1 MAKGRLISTNFWMD
15 GKVENDFT
23 PEDKYGY
30 LWCLT
35 NPHTNLCGCY
45 EVSIKQ
51 IAHEMGYN
59 TDTVERLLKR
69 LDGSHNVIRYSAATK
84 ELLVLNWYR
93 YNWNTS
99 EKLDK
104 PLLAEIRTVKC
115 DRFRE
120 YLADRYNERDS
131 VSVPYEYWADQPPA
145 AVEPPQPPQP
155 PRKGGAG
162 GEPTPERQVRHKRGQ
177 YGWVRLSDEEMDRLV
192 RDLGPDELN
201 RCITYVDEAAQTT
214 GNKNKWKD
222 WNLVIR
228 KCSKGRWGLERTPPP
243 SGGVRK
249 SASQGAA
256 EDLRELHEL
265 FGER

>member
-15 GKVENDFT
+15 GKVEDDFT
-23 PEDKYGY
+23 PEDKYAY

-51 IAHEMGYN
+51 IAHELGYN

-69 LDGSHNVIRYSAATK
+69 LDGAHNVIRYSAPTK

-93 YNWNTS
+93 YNWNAS

-115 DRFRE
+115 DSFRE

-145 AVEPPQPPQP
+145 GSHFSFRAKTIIHIFVILIPN
-155 PRKGGAG
+155 
-162 GEPTPERQVRHKRGQ
+162 VRSIRTA
-177 YGWVRLSDEEMDRLV
+177 SMD
-192 RDLGPDELN
+192 P
-201 RCITYVDEAAQTT
+201 
-214 GNKNKWKD
+214 
-222 WNLVIR
+222 IR
-228 KCSKGRWGLERTPPP
+228 KHWYDWMAAVRTVNM
-243 SGGVRK
+243 STSRNISSWRFV
-249 SASQGAA
+249 A
-256 EDLRELHEL
+256 
-265 FGER
+265 

>member
-15 GKVENDFT
+15 GKVEDDFT

-51 IAHEMGYN
+51 IAHELGYN

-69 LDGSHNVIRYSAATK
+69 LDGAHNVIRYSAPTK

-93 YNWNTS
+93 YNWSAS

-104 PLLAEIRTVKC
+104 PLLAEIRAVKC
-115 DRFRE
+115 DSFRE

-131 VSVPYEYWADQPPA
+131 VSVPYEYWIDQPPA
-145 AVEPPQPPQP
+145 
-155 PRKGGAG
+155 G
-162 GEPTPERQVRHKRGQ
+162 GEPPPRPGKGDGTGTAPEKQVRHKRGQ
-177 YGWVRLSDEEMDRLV
+177 YGWVRLTDEEMERLT
-192 RDLGPDELN
+192 RDLGADELK

-228 KCSKGRWGLERTPPP
+228 KCTKGRWGLDRAP
-243 SGGVRK
+243 SAAGQRPSV
-249 SASQGAA
+249 SQGAA
-256 EDLRELHEL
+256 QDLRELHEL
-265 FGER
+265 FGEG

>member
-15 GKVENDFT
+15 GKVEDDFT
-23 PEDKYGY
+23 PEDKYAY

-51 IAHEMGYN
+51 IAHELGYN

-69 LDGSHNVIRYSAATK
+69 LDGAHNVIRYSAPTK

-93 YNWNTS
+93 YNWNAS

-115 DRFRE
+115 DSFRE

-131 VSVPYEYWADQPPA
+131 VSVPYEYWADQSPA
-145 AVEPPQPPQP
+145 GSEPPPP
-155 PRKGGAG
+155 PRKGGDGA
-162 GEPTPERQVRHKRGQ
+162 EATPERQVRHKRGQ
-177 YGWVRLSDEEMDRLV
+177 YGWVRLTDEEMDRLT
-192 RDLGPDELN
+192 RDLGPDELA

-228 KCSKGRWGLERTPPP
+228 KCSKGRWGLERTPAPA
-243 SGGVRK
+243 GGTRK

-265 FGER
+265 FGEG

>member
-15 GKVENDFT
+15 GKVEDDFT

-69 LDGSHNVIRYSAATK
+69 LDGAHNVIRYSAPTK

-93 YNWNTS
+93 YNWNAS

-104 PLLAEIRTVKC
+104 PLLAEIRAVKS
-115 DRFRE
+115 DSFRE

-131 VSVPYEYWADQPPA
+131 VSIPYECWAG
-145 AVEPPQPPQP
+145 QPPQP
-155 PRKGGAG
+155 PKNDAEA
-162 GEPTPERQVRHKRGQ
+162 EPTPERQVRHKRGQ
-177 YGWVRLSDEEMDRLV
+177 YGWVRLTDEEVDRLT
-192 RDLGPDELN
+192 RDLGPDELA
-201 RCITYVDEAAQTT
+201 RCIAYIDEAAQTT

-222 WNLVIR
+222 WNLVLR
-228 KCSKGRWGLERTPPP
+228 KCSKGRWGLDRAPAST
-243 SGGVRK
+243 GVRP

-265 FGER
+265 FGEG